1 MRYMVISDRGKAER
15 RRIVCR
21 DVCPRV
27 EVSFLDM
34 NAMNSMNI

>member
-21 DVCPRV
+21 DVWPRV

-34 NAMNSMNI
+34 NGKKDINI